1 MTRIHI
7 EHAAQAR
14 QSLGK
19 LTLHQKEQLGGD
31 IFAAQPNL
39 LASVLAL
46 NGLGVSHARMEPI
59 LHILFMLFDAVR
71 RAGLRLPVI
80 TETHQDLCLAR
91 IVGRSRF
98 IEGLSSQL
106 ADQATQDQ
114 VHSHPEK
121 FLLALVVGELK
132 DHDFFPVRTES
143 DKFCV
148 LAALNLV
155 ETIAHVA
162 RGAPSDQLLD
172 NTKT

>member
-14 QSLGK
+14 QSIGK
-19 LTLHQKEQLGGD
+19 LTLHQKEQLADD

-46 NGLGVSHARMEPI
+46 NGLGVSHARMDPM
-59 LHILFMLFDAVR
+59 LQILFMLFDAVR

-80 TETHQDLCLAR
+80 TEAHQDLCLAR
-91 IVGRSRF
+91 IVGRTRF
-98 IEGLSSQL
+98 IEGLSSAL
-106 ADQATQDQ
+106 ADQAMQDQ
-114 VHSHPEK
+114 VRNHPEK
-121 FLLALVVGELK
+121 FLLALVVGELQ

-162 RGAPSDQLLD
+162 RDVPSDHLPD
-172 NTKT
+172 NARR